1 MYICIYIY
9 KFIYIYIYRERERE
23 REREGGHFLLEVLE
37 ILEYTLILIFAFF
50 LLENILEFKYVSLGT

>member
-9 KFIYIYIYRERERE
+9 KFIYIYIYIERERE